1 MAQLLGLE
9 DLEPIGVRRRL
20 FEPHSRR
27 GERCGW
33 CFSCPDHGD
42 RDPCQVFADH
52 DREDPEIL
60 GLKAIL
66 APPTATPIQ
75 IQDVDRSQEL
85 QWIAANRKAYRGR
98 WVAVQGSKLVADA
111 ASFRDLQ
118 RRVKKLE
125 GEPPPLV
132 HHME

>member
-1 MAQLLGLE
+1 MSTQNNSDRLAVRSATAELRTLIEQERITEARELLSEALKG
-9 DLEPIGVRRRL
+9 
-20 FEPHSRR
+20 HS
-27 GERCGW
+27 
-33 CFSCPDHGD
+33 
-42 RDPCQVFADH
+42 
-52 DREDPEIL
+52 EDPEML

-118 RRVKKLE
+118 RRVKELE

-132 HHME
+132 HHL